1 VANQR
6 DTYRFLHDRA
16 LNLANQGET
25 MPDLANANFFPKGL
39 AADASSHGYY
49 GTLSHNLRAVYNFYL
64 GYYDANPATLD
75 PLLPTES
82 AKRYVEL
89 KWINFRQPH
98 QTNAA
103 VTSSSSCQG
112 AFHM

>member
-1 VANQR
+1 MANQR

-75 PLLPTES
+75 PLLPDRIGQALRRAEVDQFPPTAPDKCCS
-82 AKRYVEL
+82 NIK
-89 KWINFRQPH
+89 
-98 QTNAA
+98 
-103 VTSSSSCQG
+103 
-112 AFHM
+112 